1 MHLSEHSALKLEVN
15 HKNKFGKNTNTRRL
29 NNMLLNDEW
38 VNQEIREI
46 KIHGNKWKW
55 KHKNPKP
62 VDAAKVVLRG
72 KYIAMQAFLNKQ
84 ENSQI

>member
-46 KIHGNKWKW
+46 KIHGNK
-55 KHKNPKP
+55 
-62 VDAAKVVLRG
+62 
-72 KYIAMQAFLNKQ
+72 
-84 ENSQI
+84 